1 LASSESFCF
10 KKSKIRTMGL
20 FWNLIQQS
28 QISDQKGRAETLE
41 ARVAYLEY
49 ELQKTKSLLINTLKI
64 LEEQSGK
71 DIDGDGKI
79 G

>member
-1 LASSESFCF
+1 
-10 KKSKIRTMGL
+10 MGL

-28 QISDQKGRAETLE
+28 QIQDHKSKAETLE
-41 ARVAYLEY
+41 ARVRNLEW
-49 ELQKTKSLLINTLKI
+49 ELANTRELLIKTLKI

>member
-1 LASSESFCF
+1 
-10 KKSKIRTMGL
+10 MGL

-28 QISDQKGRAETLE
+28 QIQDHKSKADTLE
-41 ARVAYLEY
+41 VRVRNLEW
-49 ELQKTKSLLINTLKI
+49 ELANTRELLIKTLKI

-71 DIDGDGKI
+71 DINEDGKI

>member
-1 LASSESFCF
+1 
-10 KKSKIRTMGL
+10 MGL

-28 QISDQKGRAETLE
+28 QIQDHKSKADTLE
-41 ARVAYLEY
+41 VRIRNLEW
-49 ELQKTKSLLINTLKI
+49 ELANTRELLIKTLKI

-71 DIDGDGKI
+71 DINGDGKI

>member
-1 LASSESFCF
+1 MLFL
-10 KKSKIRTMGL
+10 KNHTYTTMGL

-41 ARVAYLEY
+41 ARVAFIEY
-49 ELQKTKSLLINTLKI
+49 ELQSTKSLLINALNI
-64 LEEQSGK
+64 LQEQSGK
-71 DIDGDGKI
+71 DIDGDGKL